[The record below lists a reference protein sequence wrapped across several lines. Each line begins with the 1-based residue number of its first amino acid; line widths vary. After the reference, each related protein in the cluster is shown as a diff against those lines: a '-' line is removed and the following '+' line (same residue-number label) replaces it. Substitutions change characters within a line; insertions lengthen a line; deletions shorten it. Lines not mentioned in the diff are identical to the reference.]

1 MPDCLTHVV
10 FGLLL
15 CEVFKIK
22 HKSLVILGCLLPDI
36 GNLFNL
42 LTSYKFF
49 WFLQPLSTP
58 IGVILL
64 STSIGFLFNIEYKR
78 AFSLLLLGAGS
89 HLILDFTVRRF
100 EEGILLLFPF
110 SWKQYNP
117 GNFGLFWPE
126 QFYLPLFFSI
136 ILLSIYKFRTYAQRK
151 AKKPRDFKRYKFL

>member
-1 MPDCLTHVV
+1 MPDCLTHIV

-15 CEVFKIK
+15 CEVFKVK

-42 LTSYKFF
+42 LLNYKFY

-64 STSIGFLFNIEYKR
+64 SASIGFLFNIEYKR
-78 AFSLLLLGAGS
+78 AVSLLLLGASS
-89 HLILDFTVRRF
+89 HILLDFTIRRF
-100 EEGILLLFPF
+100 EEGILLLFPL
-110 SWKQYNP
+110 SWRQYNP

-126 QFYLPLFFSI
+126 QYYLPLLLFSI
-136 ILLSIYKFRTYAQRK
+136 LLLFLSYLYRITRLHKINTEGRK
-151 AKKPRDFKRYKFL
+151 